1 MPDTLPALEARRS
14 EILRQIGTLGDGVQ
28 PLFVFVLDILLH
40 HNERVR
46 KDFGRHPERDAVQR
60 RFRLAFA
67 ASQVNFV
74 SNYLHCIFI
83 LAVQPVGASFGL
95 FAQPIP
101 PPSFFV
107 FSGKSWDR
115 LLAHCSP
122 PLNRPD
128 FALVYPVCCFS
139 RAASVSCNTDLI

>member
-83 LAVQPVGASFGL
+83 LAVQPVGPAS
-95 FAQPIP
+95 A
-101 PPSFFV
+101 
-107 FSGKSWDR
+107 
-115 LLAHCSP
+115 
-122 PLNRPD
+122 
-128 FALVYPVCCFS
+128 FS
-139 RAASVSCNTDLI
+139 RSRYHHRASSSSAANLGIGFWLIVRLP